1 MADKAII
8 VGAGVVG
15 CLTALALARRGL
27 KVKVLEAGDD
37 IASGATKA
45 NSGIVHAGFDAMPNT
60 LKARFNIVGNAMY
73 DGLCRELDVPFK
85 RNGSLV
91 IAFGKEDEAKL
102 RELQLR
108 GESNGVE
115 TKLLTRDE
123 LLAREPKVSPD
134 ATAALFAPTG
144 GITCPY
150 TLAFNAAKAAAMLG
164 AEFEFN
170 VKDVHRVRPYEHG
183 LVFNCA
189 GIHADEINNAVSA
202 VQYRIVPRRG
212 QYLILDRRL
221 SGIFNATIFQCP
233 SIKGKGVLVSPTVDG
248 NIIVG
253 PTAEEVDS
261 KEDTA
266 TTREGLESL
275 IAIARKTYPG
285 LDLKD
290 VITEFSGLRAHEENG
305 DFVIGEAA
313 DVPGFYNALG
323 IESPG
328 LTAAPAIA
336 EYFAKVVCGD
346 AEAAQIPR
354 PCERKIDVA
363 EGEITEHIICR
374 CESITEAQIRAA
386 IRGPVG
392 ARTLAGVKL
401 RTRARMGRCQGGFC
415 TPKIIQI
422 LAEELGGKPEDYL

>member
-1 MADKAII
+1 MSDKVII
-8 VGAGVVG
+8 IGAGVVG

-37 IASGATKA
+37 IAFGATKA
-45 NSGIVHAGFDAMPNT
+45 NSGIVHAGFDAKPST
-60 LKARFNIVGNAMY
+60 LKAKFNISGNAMY
-73 DGLCRELDVPFK
+73 ERLCRELDVPFR
-85 RNGSLV
+85 RNGSMVL
-91 IAFGKEDEAKL
+91 AFGEEDEEKL
-102 RELQLR
+102 RELKLR
-108 GESNGVE
+108 GEENGVRTE
-115 TKLLTRDE
+115 LLTHDG
-123 LLAREPKVSPD
+123 LLAREPNVSRE

-150 TLAFNAAKAAAMLG
+150 SLAFNAARAAVWFG

-170 VKDVHRVRPYEHG
+170 AKYVHGISDRGYDF
-183 LVFNCA
+183 VFNCA
-189 GIHADEINNAVSA
+189 GIHADEINNAVSS
-202 VQYRIVPRRG
+202 VKYRVLPRRG

-221 SGIFNATIFQCP
+221 SGTFNSTIFQCP
-233 SIKGKGVLVSPTVDG
+233 SAKGKGVLVSPTIDG

-253 PTAEEVDS
+253 PTAEEIND
-261 KEDTA
+261 KGDTA
-266 TTREGLESL
+266 TTREGLEL
-275 IAIARKTYPG
+275 LVAIARRTYPR
-285 LDLKD
+285 LDLRD
-290 VITEFSGLRAHEENG
+290 VITEFSGLRAHEEAG
-305 DFVIGEAA
+305 DFVVGEAA

-328 LTAAPAIA
+328 LTSAPAIA
-336 EYFAKVVCGD
+336 EYFAETVCGNV
-346 AEAAQIPR
+346 EVRQMPIFS
-354 PCERKIDVA
+354 EREFDRVVDKTTDRIV
-363 EGEITEHIICR
+363 CR
-374 CESITEAQIRAA
+374 CEGVTESKIRAA